1 MLDQRGG
8 TAAGSLHVLVVQ
20 RENNETLHVSSHSLA
35 GIGRPT
41 LKDDALH
48 FRIGSTEE
56 LLGPALLWTFWTYA
70 QTVTLVFDVFELGVS
85 VALQEQ
91 LVEPGLLALVS
102 SLRMSQ

>member
-8 TAAGSLHVLVVQ
+8 TAAGSLHVLVGAA
-20 RENNETLHVSSHSLA
+20 RNNETLHLSSYSLA

-56 LLGPALLWTFWTYA
+56 LLASALLWAFWIYA
-70 QTVTLVFDVFELGVS
+70 QTVTLVLDIFELGVS
-85 VALQEQ
+85 AELQ
-91 LVEPGLLALVS
+91 G
-102 SLRMSQ
+102 R